1 MMGGGVSPGV
11 TGPGASL
18 LAGSKAL
25 ILDLDGVITDTASLH
40 ERAWKRMFDEY
51 LQTRR
56 GEDVEPFTAGDYRQ
70 YVDGKPRYD
79 GAASFLAARDIDLPR
94 GEPDDPP
101 DRETVCGLGNRKN
114 RYFRALLDEEGVEI
128 IEGADE
134 WVREARRRG
143 YRLGLVTSS
152 RNGRRILEAAG
163 LSELFD
169 ARVDGRD
176 GAERGLPGKPDPAYF
191 LAAAR
196 ELGVSP
202 REGAIAED
210 SEAGVEAGRRGE
222 FAVVIG
228 VARNQDPDR
237 LREAGADIVVERLAE
252 VPLMQPGERKDHE

>member
-1 MMGGGVSPGV
+1 MADGMSPDVSHPD
-11 TGPGASL
+11 PSL
-18 LAGSKAL
+18 LAGLAAL

-51 LQTRR
+51 LQARQ
-56 GEDVEPFTAGDYRQ
+56 EDPEPFTARDYRE

-79 GAASFLAARDIDLPR
+79 GAASFLAARGIDLPR

-114 RYFRALLDEEGVEI
+114 LYFRALLDEQGVEV
-128 IEGADE
+128 IEGADT
-134 WVREARRRG
+134 WLREARQRG

-169 ARVDGRD
+169 ARVDGQD

-196 ELGVSP
+196 ELDVTAA
-202 REGAIAED
+202 EAAIAED
-210 SEAGVEAGRRGE
+210 SEAGVEAGHRGE
-222 FAVVIG
+222 FSVVIG
-228 VARNQDPDR
+228 IAGDQDPDR
-237 LREAGADIVVERLAE
+237 LRAAGADVVVTRLAN
-252 VPLMQPGERKDHE
+252 VPLPHREREDHE